1 MCPEQNS
8 RESLLTEGPAVCE
21 RNWMEESSPS
31 PPGNYES
38 EAKPGQL
45 TTNKFPKQGPLERQY
60 VCTCYCAT
68 YT

>member
-1 MCPEQNS
+1 
-8 RESLLTEGPAVCE
+8 
-21 RNWMEESSPS
+21 MEEASPC